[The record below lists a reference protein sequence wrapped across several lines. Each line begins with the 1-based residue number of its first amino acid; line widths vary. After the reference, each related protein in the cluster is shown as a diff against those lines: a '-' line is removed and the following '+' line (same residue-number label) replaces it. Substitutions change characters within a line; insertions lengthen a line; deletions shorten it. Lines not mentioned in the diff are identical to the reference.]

1 MPNSVQVWEKMRV
14 KIISNSLV
22 LIFLSIIGIGCL
34 SETST
39 PKITTSNSLNPT
51 HEPTQLVEASPT
63 QPQPIPTSYRI
74 SLHDQCRKIV
84 DGLYELRKD
93 LTFPEKF
100 STEKPTRNDFEFD
113 ANQYFKIFT
122 HLSLEDNY
130 VLDYIYYK
138 DSLGGLPLIYTRE
151 INSLPFQT
159 FTELLASYGE
169 DISDTGLIVYT
180 NLPHQ
185 FDFMDKI
192 QIDNTPESFFEF
204 AVFPFQSGQFY
215 LWERGLYRDEK
226 VLCDT
231 SDIKYL
237 IEDANKY
244 NLELPEILLKMIE
257 EIRVSPNATV
267 SDDRITISYFLFTK
281 WVGLY
286 QEKIIF
292 DKKDPIRIL
301 DFSRTTWFEY
311 KSGIQ
316 FNP

>member
-1 MPNSVQVWEKMRV
+1 MESIIT
-14 KIISNSLV
+14 KIISKTLF
-22 LIFLSIIGIGCL
+22 LIFLSIICIGCL
-34 SETST
+34 AETST
-39 PKITTSNSLNPT
+39 TKTVTTNSINPT
-51 HEPTQLVEASPT
+51 HIPTQLGEASPT
-63 QPQPIPTSYRI
+63 QPQAIPTDYKI

-93 LTFPEKF
+93 LAFPEKF
-100 STEKPTRNDFEFD
+100 STEKPNRNDFDFD

-138 DSLGGLPLIYTRE
+138 DSLGGLPLIYARE
-151 INSLPFQT
+151 RNSIPFQT

-180 NLPHQ
+180 YLPHQ
-185 FDFMDKI
+185 FEFMLKI
-192 QIDNTPESFFEF
+192 QIDNTPESFFEH

-226 VLCDT
+226 VLCDS

-237 IEDANKY
+237 IEDAKNY
-244 NLELPEILLKMIE
+244 NLELPQNLLKMIE
-257 EIRVSPNATV
+257 EIRVSPIATV
-267 SDDRITISYFLFTK
+267 SDDKITISYFLFTK
-281 WVGLY
+281 WSGLY
-286 QEKIIF
+286 QEKIVF
-292 DKKDPIRIL
+292 DKKNPMHIL

-316 FNP
+316 FKP